1 MLSLVTS
8 LEKEV
13 RDVVDSEVVDSEVS
27 DVVSSEELLVVLMLV
42 EEKVLLFDEYEVSLV
57 LVSLVVDSLVELD
70 KLDALVS
77 ELSLL
82 VLSETLV
89 SVVDVADELSVE

>member
-8 LEKEV
+8 LEEEV

-42 EEKVLLFDEYEVSLV
+42 KEKVLLFDEYEVSLV

>member
-8 LEKEV
+8 LEEEV